1 MTPLDKIQIQ
11 LEQFGAKLTPEQCI
25 EFRTILDAFAK
36 IYFDLGE
43 AFKMAVIHLIPGNT
57 IHPELQKESG
67 WIKAFTPAKKP
78 IGDPL
83 QELLHNTQKL
93 SQEQLA
99 QITRHLSQ
107 PETVPTT
114 TITPTKE
121 TT

>member
-1 MTPLDKIQIQ
+1 MTPLDKIQTQ
-11 LEQFGAKLTPEQCI
+11 LEQFGSKLTPDQCT
-25 EFRTILDAFAK
+25 EFRSILDAFAR

-43 AFKMAVIHLIPGNT
+43 AFKMAVIHLIPSSVIGT
-57 IHPELQKESG
+57 ATV
-67 WIKAFTPAKKP
+67 IKPTQFTPAKKP

-99 QITRHLSQ
+99 QITKHLSQ

-114 TITPTKE
+114 TVTTTKE